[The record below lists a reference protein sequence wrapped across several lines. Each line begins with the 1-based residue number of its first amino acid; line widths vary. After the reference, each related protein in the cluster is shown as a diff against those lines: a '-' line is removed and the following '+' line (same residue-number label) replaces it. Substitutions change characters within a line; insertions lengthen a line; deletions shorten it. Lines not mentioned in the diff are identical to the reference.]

1 MRVPSWEQNVY
12 SSMVQS
18 VGYDADSSDLLI
30 TWKNGRRSAYS
41 GVPEEVAVSLAN
53 AASVGE
59 MMNSEIKPNY
69 EHRYV

>member
-1 MRVPSWEQNVY
+1 MPSWEQNVY
-12 SSMVQS
+12 SSMVS
-18 VGYDADSSDLLI
+18 VVAYDSDAQELI
-30 TWKNGRRSAYS
+30 VTWRNGRRSAYS

-59 MMNSEIKPNY
+59 MMNSDIKPNY